1 MAIIEFEGLGSL
13 GFVFV
18 IIVLLS
24 RILVFNKIILK
35 RHDHEEEA
43 NKTTFVEL
51 PEDVIGYIL
60 SSESLH
66 TIETLCMSRLS
77 KLSRHMW
84 NDLVHSFDFCD
95 LRDRRMTTD
104 IFQEPP
110 KETKTM
116 TLEVRSARE

>member
-51 PEDVIGYIL
+51 PDDVIGYIL

-66 TIETLCMSRLS
+66 TIEALCMSRLS
-77 KLSRHMW
+77 KQSRRMW
-84 NDLVHSFDFCD
+84 NDLAHSFDFCD
-95 LRDRRMTTD
+95 SRDRRMQQTYFKNLL
-104 IFQEPP
+104 I
-110 KETKTM
+110 KEAKAN
-116 TLEVRSARE
+116 LRNG